1 MTIEEICN
9 KYIKVKATGILALH
23 QRPKLDWAFKVVS
36 GKESDVCN
44 GCFLEKYY
52 PLRLPYTCAAQE
64 REDGKNVQ
72 FKEISKTM
80 ITREQAK
87 ELLPILQALAEGKQI
102 QDKIEGVTDWVD
114 TDEINFEYEGQK
126 IKHRIKPEPKYRP
139 FKTQEECWNEMLKHQ
154 PFGWIYSK
162 NRSCYYCIISV
173 EEDRIELSPRE
184 QSRSET
190 PLKEFY
196 LKNYHCFFEEALE
209 LFKLTF
215 ADGTPFGIKE
225 E

>member
-1 MTIEEICN
+1 M
-9 KYIKVKATGILALH
+9 
-23 QRPKLDWAFKVVS
+23 
-36 GKESDVCN
+36 
-44 GCFLEKYY
+44 
-52 PLRLPYTCAAQE
+52 
-64 REDGKNVQ
+64 
-72 FKEISKTM
+72 
-80 ITREQAK
+80 TREEAK
-87 ELLPILQALAEGKQI
+87 RRDELYSALAEGKAI
-102 QDKIEGVTDWVD
+102 QVQNPVTSKWEYLDINKVGEFMEELNYRIE
-114 TDEINFEYEGQK
+114 
-126 IKHRIKPEPKYRP
+126 PEPKYRP
-139 FKTQEECWNEMLKHQ
+139 FKSQEECWNEMLKHQ

-184 QSRSET
+184 QSRSKT

>member
-1 MTIEEICN
+1 MTREEA
-9 KYIKVKATGILALH
+9 KRRAELYSALA
-23 QRPKLDWAFKVVS
+23 
-36 GKESDVCN
+36 
-44 GCFLEKYY
+44 
-52 PLRLPYTCAAQE
+52 
-64 REDGKNVQ
+64 DGKAIQVQ
-72 FKEISKTM
+72 NPVTSKWEYLDINKIGEFM
-80 ITREQAK
+80 E
-87 ELLPILQALAEGKQI
+87 EL
-102 QDKIEGVTDWVD
+102 
-114 TDEINFEYEGQK
+114 NY
-126 IKHRIKPEPKYRP
+126 RIKPEPQYRP

-173 EEDRIELSPRE
+173 EEDRIELPPRE
-184 QSRSET
+184 QSRSKT